1 MAYPCHLKLPSLL
14 LTWLLA
20 HYLYRALLETSEAKE
35 LGPSN
40 LRGEYFADF
49 SLNTFLKKNPPSS
62 SNLKSLRKEV
72 QVLENVQFTTT
83 LMLLIG
89 KIW

>member
-49 SLNTFLKKNPPSS
+49 SLNTF
-62 SNLKSLRKEV
+62 
-72 QVLENVQFTTT
+72 
-83 LMLLIG
+83 
-89 KIW
+89 